1 MEPVS
6 LSLGVIPLLGGSIKL
21 YRASQSRLRTFRHYS
36 REVDR
41 VRKEFER
48 QRQFF
53 VNEVHLSLRLVI
65 EDESLVQ
72 EMVDD
77 GNHLQWRSRS
87 LERTMSDRFDANN
100 CQVLNEIVDDIGK
113 TISAV
118 KDGLECFDCLEDARR
133 EVRLFSQLSNLGSLA
148 IVNRAPSHMLIH
160 LSQGEPIK
168 DAVKRLQGRIRIAFD
183 KSKFTE
189 WISELR
195 KSNNDLKFLR
205 EQASELGRPRKV
217 AATRAN
223 VSNTTIRSAT
233 RRRLPSEFSSYS
245 ATRRASQA
253 LYDALW
259 AAWSTQDAAHF
270 RHLVKLFLE
279 TRSDEGVYL
288 SLVISCLRQDLTQ
301 PLSFNNMIKV
311 HVKSQSLDWLTDL
324 PARPTADPTLTPE
337 LPNKK
342 RRRIV
347 RFADDEDGTYNADEA
362 SECLTHDGSA
372 AQTPLAALDLRC
384 SQHLCSE
391 LLLKKNPP
399 EEQQPQ
405 QPRSPSPIAAAAVGY
420 LDTCSQ
426 DRFRHSFFHC
436 CEGLC
441 DPVLCGNGG
450 GGGSGPST
458 TNSLVTEQQH
468 PPEPIRLDQLLA
480 QPRRSDELSVP
491 DQLQLALRIASA
503 VLKFSST
510 AWLGEDWGLR
520 DLYYFERPAEAA
532 AAADLPASLQTLH
545 LGVEWTRGGCG
556 GGGGGATLMDVDGI
570 DSPSLSSS
578 PSGLAAALEEA
589 KLIHGI
595 HNVTMY
601 NLGVALLSIGRWTAV
616 DPHDVVHV
624 RRMALQASPLGPRFQ
639 EMTQKVLECDFG
651 YGKDLRK
658 PKLQEAVYD
667 GVLLELESMISA
679 LSFVDK

>member
-1 MEPVS
+1 M
-6 LSLGVIPLLGGSIKL
+6 K
-21 YRASQSRLRTFRHYS
+21 RLR
-36 REVDR
+36 
-41 VRKEFER
+41 
-48 QRQFF
+48 
-53 VNEVHLSLRLVI
+53 
-65 EDESLVQ
+65 
-72 EMVDD
+72 
-77 GNHLQWRSRS
+77 
-87 LERTMSDRFDANN
+87 
-100 CQVLNEIVDDIGK
+100 
-113 TISAV
+113 
-118 KDGLECFDCLEDARR
+118 
-133 EVRLFSQLSNLGSLA
+133 
-148 IVNRAPSHMLIH
+148 
-160 LSQGEPIK
+160 
-168 DAVKRLQGRIRIAFD
+168 GRIRIAFD

-195 KSNNDLKFLR
+195 KSNNDLKLLR

-217 AATRAN
+217 AATRVNA
-223 VSNTTIRSAT
+223 SNTAVRSAP

-311 HVKSQSLDWLTDL
+311 HVKSQLLDWLTDL
-324 PARPTADPTLTPE
+324 PACPTSDPTLNPK

-347 RFADDEDGTYNADEA
+347 RFADDEDGNHSADEA
-362 SECLTHDGSA
+362 SECLTHNGSA
-372 AQTPLAALDLRC
+372 AQTPLAALDLKC

-391 LLLKKNPP
+391 LLLKRNPP

-405 QPRSPSPIAAAAVGY
+405 QPRSPSSIAAAAVGY

-436 CEGLC
+436 CEGVC
-441 DPVLCGNGG
+441 DPALCGG
-450 GGGSGPST
+450 GGGGGPST
-458 TNSLVTEQQH
+458 TNPLVAEQQY

-510 AWLGEDWGLR
+510 NWLGEYWGLR
-520 DLYYFERPAEAA
+520 DLYYFERRGEAA

-545 LGVEWTRGGCG
+545 LGVEWTRGGCAG
-556 GGGGGATLMDVDGI
+556 GGRCGGGGATLMDVDNI
-570 DSPSLSSS
+570 DSSSSSSS